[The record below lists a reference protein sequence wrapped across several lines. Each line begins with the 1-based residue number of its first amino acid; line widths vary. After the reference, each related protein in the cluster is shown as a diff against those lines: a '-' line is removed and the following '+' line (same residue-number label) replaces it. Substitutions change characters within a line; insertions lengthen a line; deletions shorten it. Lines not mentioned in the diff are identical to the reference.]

1 MPLYKIGIL
10 GGTGKE
16 GGGLAVRLAAA
27 GHAVTIGSR
36 DRERAEACAREFGV
50 AGKSTVSGGDNRQA
64 VLASDIVILT
74 VPFAAQ
80 LSTLESVKAELQGK
94 ILIDA
99 TVPLVPPRVS
109 RVQLPKEGSAVL
121 MAQALLGEGVRVVS
135 AFQNVS
141 AHHLHDLSHTIETDV
156 IVCGDNAEAC
166 DIVIDI
172 ARSMRVRGLYGG
184 ALCNSAAAEA
194 LTSILIAINRRY
206 KVAAAGIK
214 ITGLPATAS

>member
-1 MPLYKIGIL
+1 MTAYKIGIL

-27 GHAVTIGSR
+27 GHQVTIGSR
-36 DRERAEACAREFGV
+36 TRERAEEAARQFSGE
-50 AGKSTVSGGDNRQA
+50 AGKPLASGDNREA
-64 VLASDIVILT
+64 VLASDVVILT

-80 LSTLESVKAELQGK
+80 LSTLESVKSELQGK

-109 RVQLPKEGSAVL
+109 RVQLPKDGSAVL
-121 MAQALLGEGVRVVS
+121 MAQALLGDGVHVVS

-141 AHHLHDLSHTIETDV
+141 AHHLHDLSHAIETDV
-156 IVCGDNAEAC
+156 IVCGDNQEAC
-166 DIVIDI
+166 DTVIDI
-172 ARSMRVRGLYGG
+172 AHSIRIRGFYGG

-194 LTSILIAINRRY
+194 LTSVLIAINRRY
-206 KVAAAGIK
+206 KVAAAGIQ
-214 ITGLPATAS
+214 ITGLPASVS